1 MADRW
6 VNEHKRDS
14 WRRQAK
20 EQGYRA
26 RSAWK
31 LRQIQDRYRLLR
43 KGDTVLDVGCHP
55 GGWTQ
60 VAVEQVGEEGLVV
73 GVDIL
78 PCIPVE
84 GAKLLLGDITDSMIQ
99 EQVLEELGERPLN
112 AIVSD
117 ISPDITGNWATDQA
131 VSIDLVI
138 QVLDFSLPLLCSGG
152 SFVTKVFQGTGIDE
166 LILVLREHFSKVR
179 RYSPEASR
187 NSSSEVYVVCRNHHA
202 WKVDG
207 ETLQERWER
216 AVSRLDG
223 GGEEDRSESI
233 KGLRIVRR
241 SSSDTNEAD
250 SGIVGTK
257 DSEE

>member
-1 MADRW
+1 MALHVSTVVVPIDFSIAAAGAIETALEI
-6 VNEHKRDS
+6 VDS
-14 WRRQAK
+14 PSQLHLIHVMLPL
-20 EQGYRA
+20 ETM
-26 RSAWK
+26 S
-31 LRQIQDRYRLLR
+31 
-43 KGDTVLDVGCHP
+43 P
-55 GGWTQ
+55 G
-60 VAVEQVGEEGLVV
+60 V
-73 GVDIL
+73 
-78 PCIPVE
+78 
-84 GAKLLLGDITDSMIQ
+84 LLGDITDSMIQ